1 MPRTTLD
8 FEYEGKS
15 YSLAYTIDVVKRLD
29 RAGIL
34 AQIAN
39 GERPLTMTEDLFIA
53 AFEANHSTVSN
64 NIRRKIF
71 EEFSES
77 SEDGSLLECLLEM
90 LNEVREAM
98 APKGNIKWRMNRGDK
113 I

>member
-1 MPRTTLD
+1 MARTTLD
-8 FEYEGKS
+8 FEYNGKE
-15 YSLAYTIDVVKRLD
+15 YSLAFNIDIVKRLD
-29 RAGIL
+29 RAGLL
-34 AQIAN
+34 APMAK

-53 AFEANHSTVSN
+53 AFEANHKDVSN

-71 EEFSES
+71 EEFAAS

-90 LNEVREAM
+90 INEVSEEM
-98 APKGNIKWRMNRGDK
+98 LPKGNVTWRMNRGEK